1 MSSQSRKALAP
12 NAEFPGSIYDT
23 PMQRGK
29 SETTA
34 ENVELGLNWREA
46 IGIVLFVAA
55 AIAAVRLIG
64 F

>member
-12 NAEFPGSIYDT
+12 SAEFPGSVYDT
-23 PMQRGK
+23 PMQCSKR
-29 SETTA
+29 ETA
-34 ENVELGLNWREA
+34 LENVELALNWWEA

-55 AIAAVRLIG
+55 AIAVVRLIG

>member
-12 NAEFPGSIYDT
+12 SAEFPGSIYDT
-23 PMQRGK
+23 PVQRGK
-29 SETTA
+29 RETA
-34 ENVELGLNWREA
+34 LENVELALGWREA

-55 AIAAVRLIG
+55 AVAAVRLIG